1 MSILDHLLS
10 AANTVGNV
18 LDTPASMI
26 RSALIG
32 ENPLTAAV
40 DTSQRHSMR
49 DVLEK
54 YGVLGPNEQGLDAGD
69 AAAFALNMAIDPLN
83 WIGGLGFV
91 KNLLKSHA
99 LSKMDDVAEA
109 GFSPDVIKHLSGMK
123 PSLVGPDDFSGWT
136 TSLSEPEIQAL
147 EHWSSSDGY
156 GKINHLLRGA
166 SRTSGGHPYDPF
178 EGISQWGLTRDEA
191 KDTADLLQAAINRST
206 VPKDALVYRRMGTGE
221 FQSKGPGDV
230 IRDPGFFATSTVNDA
245 DGSFYGSSVRP
256 DSALADVLIPKGSRG
271 GFIGGASKYGDY
283 ENELLLPPGGS
294 YRVLAQRDIPLV
306 SFHGEQSQPMVWVRG
321 TSPQNIVD
329 HFEGMGRTPDPWL
342 LKMAAGEEVP
352 GYTLSRSSQPN
363 YLLEAIDGSPSLRRM
378 LHHHMPGN
386 QAILSALAGYNTA
399 RGFSGNQ

>member
-1 MSILDHLLS
+1 MSVSEHVLN
-10 AANTVGNV
+10 AANVVGNA
-18 LDTPASMI
+18 LDTPASMV

-40 DTSQRHSMR
+40 DTSQRRSMR
-49 DVLEK
+49 DVLER

-91 KNLLKSHA
+91 KNLLKSRA

-123 PSLVGPDDFSGWT
+123 PSAVGPDDFSAWT
-136 TSLSEPEIQAL
+136 NSLSEPELQAL
-147 EHWSSSDGY
+147 ENWTSSDGY
-156 GKINHLLRGA
+156 AKINHLLRGETRSA
-166 SRTSGGHPYDPF
+166 GGKTIDPF
-178 EGISQWGLTRDEA
+178 AGMSDWGLTRDEA
-191 KDTADLLQAAINRST
+191 QDSANILEQALSRST
-206 VPKDALVYRRMGTGE
+206 VPHDAMVYRRMGR
-221 FQSKGPGDV
+221 SRYANGDV
-230 IRDPGFFATSTVNDA
+230 IDDPGFFATSTAKDSE
-245 DGSFYGSSVRP
+245 GSFYGRSTRP
-256 DSALADVLIPKGSRG
+256 DNAVADILIPKGHRAGLISDASRY
-271 GFIGGASKYGDY
+271 ADT

-294 YRVLAQRDIPLV
+294 FRVLAQRDVPLV
-306 SFHGEQSQPMVWVRG
+306 SFHPEDSAFRDWVRG
-321 TSPQNIVD
+321 NTAQDIVD
-329 HFEGMGRTPDPWL
+329 HLQKVRRRPDPL
-342 LKMAAGEEVP
+342 LVKLAAGEEVP